1 VRAPAVFFIAA
12 LGHIL
17 QVEQPFS
24 GFNDPRSG
32 GKVKEHATLICFE
45 VAKPYFKQAECP
57 KLGV

>member
-1 VRAPAVFFIAA
+1 VFFIAA